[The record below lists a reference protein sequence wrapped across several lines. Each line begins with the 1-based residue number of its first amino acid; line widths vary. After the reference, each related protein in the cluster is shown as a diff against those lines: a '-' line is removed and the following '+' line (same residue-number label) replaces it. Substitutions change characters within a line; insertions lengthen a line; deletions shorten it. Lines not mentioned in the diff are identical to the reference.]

1 MAQTVALGAQRRSDA
16 GKGAARQLRMKG
28 MIPAV
33 IYGHGREPESLMVGE
48 AELVRVLTGLEV
60 GSAVFDLDVDGS
72 SVTALVRE
80 IQRHPFRSKILHVD
94 FLEIRAGEKITLQLA
109 VHLTGS
115 PDGVR
120 NGGGVLDQA
129 MREITI
135 RVLPKDIP
143 NRLDVDVTELKVGQ
157 SLHVRD
163 IQIPDAEILTDP
175 TNTIC
180 SVVAPKVEAEPVE
193 GEEVEVEEAE
203 PELIRKPKDEDE
215 DEAEDSED

>member
-16 GKGAARQLRMKG
+16 GKGPARQLRMKG

-33 IYGHGREPESLMVGE
+33 IYGHGREPQSLMVGE
-48 AELVRVLTGLEV
+48 AELERVLTGLEV
-60 GSAVFDLDVDGS
+60 GSAVFDLDVEGA

-94 FLEIRAGEKITLQLA
+94 FLEIHAGEKITLQLA

-129 MREITI
+129 LREITI

-143 NRLDVDVTELKVGQ
+143 NRLDVDVTDLKVGQ
-157 SLHVRD
+157 SLHVSD
-163 IQIPDAEILTDP
+163 LQIPSVEILTDP
-175 TNTIC
+175 SNTIC
-180 SVVAPKVEAEPVE
+180 SVVAPKIEAEPVE
-193 GEEVEVEEAE
+193 AEAEAEVVE
-203 PELIRKPKDEDE
+203 PELIRKPKAEDE
-215 DEAEDSED
+215 EEAEDSED

>member
-16 GKGAARQLRMKG
+16 GKGAARQLRMQG

-193 GEEVEVEEAE
+193 GEEVAVAEAE

>member
-80 IQRHPFRSKILHVD
+80 IQRHPFRAKILHVD

-143 NRLDVDVTELKVGQ
+143 NRLDVDVTELRVGQ

-175 TNTIC
+175 GNTIC